1 MCLYWCVEMNITT
14 QSTDTHPKA
23 EEMQVWLLR
32 QATVAKRLAV
42 MRSLSRTTIQLS
54 RRAIRRANPT
64 YSQLEVKLAFVAYH
78 YGEELADRLRQYLE
92 QRNHASS

>member
-1 MCLYWCVEMNITT
+1 MTT
-14 QSTDTHPKA
+14 QSVDTHLGA
-23 EEMQVWLLR
+23 EEIQIMLLR

-42 MRSLSRTTIQLS
+42 MRSLSRTVIQLS

-78 YGEELADRLRQYLE
+78 YGEELAKRSSQYLE
-92 QRNHASS
+92 QRNYDST

>member
-1 MCLYWCVEMNITT
+1 MST
-14 QSTDTHPKA
+14 QSVDTHPKA
-23 EEMQVWLLR
+23 EQVQISLLR

-42 MRSLSRTTIQLS
+42 MCSLSQITIQLS

-78 YGEELADRLRQYLE
+78 YGEELARRLRHYLE
-92 QRNHASS
+92 QKNYESI

>member
-1 MCLYWCVEMNITT
+1 MMA
-14 QSTDTHPKA
+14 QSIDTHPGA
-23 EEMQVWLLR
+23 EEIQISLLR

-42 MRSLSRTTIQLS
+42 MRSLSQTTIQLS

-78 YGEELADRLRQYLE
+78 YGEELAERLRQYLE
-92 QRNHASS
+92 QGNRDSI